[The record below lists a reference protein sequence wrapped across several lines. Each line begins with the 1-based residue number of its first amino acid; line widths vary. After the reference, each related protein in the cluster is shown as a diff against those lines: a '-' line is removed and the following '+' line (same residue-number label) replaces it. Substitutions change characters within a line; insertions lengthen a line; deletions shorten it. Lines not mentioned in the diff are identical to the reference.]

1 VAQPR
6 RAPALPSERLVLH
19 WETRM
24 TETDLFGNTL
34 LAWAYP
40 TRTVYQLRPTAEP
53 QREPG

>member
-1 VAQPR
+1 
-6 RAPALPSERLVLH
+6 
-19 WETRM
+19 M